1 MFFFPS
7 KKWEC
12 LKKGLSKNR
21 VYIYRCLPQIRWLIM
36 ILRYVSYEDH
46 HFGVYPVFR
55 PKHPETFDDLK
66 REPGGFWWQAA
77 EISGETPFRRHHQ
90 GGCKEKHEGAHLP
103 GHFSTR
109 SKSGTIC
116 ICRSRF
122 LSRFLVLC
130 GVILPI
136 HPGTIFGAWISM
148 EFPWASP
155 CVLPFFPW
163 PVSWVPS
170 PFLLARHL
178 WRRSAL
184 VSHGFPWFPAR
195 PIQFPQFHPFPYPVL
210 QLHWVHHL
218 DGPWDIGFVELAT
231 VSSQPISS
239 YLRF

>member
-1 MFFFPS
+1 MVDHDSSICFLWRSPFWGVPS
-7 KKWEC
+7 
-12 LKKGLSKNR
+12 LQTQTSR
-21 VYIYRCLPQIRWLIM
+21 DIR
-36 ILRYVSYEDH
+36 RSEAH
-46 HFGVYPVFR
+46 
-55 PKHPETFDDLK
+55 
-66 REPGGFWWQAA
+66 EPGGFWWQAA

-122 LSRFLVLC
+122 LSSRFLVLC

-155 CVLPFFPW
+155 CVLPFFSMASFMGSI
-163 PVSWVPS
+163 PV
-170 PFLLARHL
+170 
-178 WRRSAL
+178 L
-184 VSHGFPWFPAR
+184 VGPPLVAQICIGFPWFPMVSRKA
-195 PIQFPQFHPFPYPVL
+195 HPSPYPVL

-218 DGPWDIGFVELAT
+218 DGPWDIGFVELART
-231 VSSQPISS
+231 HIPSSKRILATSMQHLKLP
-239 YLRF
+239 